1 MYDVI
6 VIGGGA
12 SGMMAAIRA
21 AERGKKVLI
30 LEKNP
35 HLGQKLA
42 ITGGGR
48 CNITNAEESTQLL
61 LAHYGGAKNFLHAAF
76 AQFGVADTF
85 SFFESR
91 GLKIKI
97 EENKRAFPVTERA
110 PDVVRVLEEAL
121 KKNKVEVLCSAPVS
135 KITTE
140 HNKILGATVQGKNF
154 TATSYILST
163 GGASHPETGST
174 GDGFAFLKELGH
186 TVENPTPNLV
196 PLSIAEQWIKN
207 LSGVALD
214 NVKITFF
221 VDNQKKF
228 SLKGK
233 ILCTHFGISGPLILN
248 AARRVAD
255 LLHEGV
261 VTAEIDVYPSLD
273 VGALDRHITAVFD
286 EHKNKLFENTLPYL
300 VPHGSARA
308 IMPLITWILPSTKV
322 HSIKKEERKKLA
334 EMLKKLPL
342 TVQGLMGFDRAV
354 VADGGVVLKEID
366 NKTFRSKI
374 IENLSV
380 TGDLLHIN
388 RPSGGY
394 SLQLCWT
401 SGWVAGNSV

>member
-21 AERGKKVLI
+21 AERGKNVLI
-30 LEKNP
+30 LEKNT

-48 CNITNAEESTQLL
+48 CNITNAEESVQLL
-61 LAHYGGAKNFLHAAF
+61 LAHYGGAKNFLHASF

-91 GLKIKI
+91 GLSIKI
-97 EENKRAFPVTERA
+97 EEHKRAFPITERA
-110 PDVVRVLEEAL
+110 PDVVRVLEESL
-121 KKNKVEVLCSAPVS
+121 KKNKVDVLCGASVS

-140 HNKILGATVQGKNF
+140 HNKITSVTANGKNY
-154 TATSYILST
+154 TAASYILST

-174 GDGFAFLKELGH
+174 GDGFSFLKELGH

-196 PLSIAEQWIKN
+196 PLSIAEQWVKN

-221 VDNQKKF
+221 VDGQKKF
-228 SLKGK
+228 SLRGK

-255 LLHEGV
+255 LLHEGA
-261 VTAEIDVYPSLD
+261 VTAELDVYPSLD
-273 VGALDRHITAVFD
+273 MGALDRHITQIFD
-286 EHKNKLFENTLPYL
+286 EHKNKTFENVMPYV
-300 VPHGSARA
+300 VPTGSARA
-308 IMPLITWILPSTKV
+308 VLPLITWILPSTKV
-322 HSIKKEERKKLA
+322 HSIKKEERKKLV
-334 EMLKKLPL
+334 EVLKKLPL
-342 TVQGLMGFDRAV
+342 TVQGLMGFERAV
-354 VADGGVVLKEID
+354 VADGGVVLKEVD
-366 NKTFRSKI
+366 NKTFRSKLVDNVFI
-374 IENLSV
+374 

-401 SGWVAGNSV
+401 SGWVAGSSV